1 MQRYRAA
8 RESYTQM
15 TFHAQ
20 WPRAR
25 IQNMHNNRH
34 AIYSA
39 ITQILGSAANKDDY
53 YSHPTCFFFHLRQ

>member
-20 WPRAR
+20 WARAR
-25 IQNMHNNRH
+25 IQNMHINGH
-34 AIYSA
+34 ALYSA
-39 ITQILGSAANKDDY
+39 ITQILGRA
-53 YSHPTCFFFHLRQ
+53 TL